1 MPTIELTQEQADEL
15 MDLLMDQVV
24 YLTGEISRADPVEK
38 VELQRRRRVL
48 SEIEHLLE
56 IA

>member
-1 MPTIELTQEQADEL
+1 MPTIELTKEQADEL
-15 MDLLMDQVV
+15 MDLLLDRVRDLTDQ
-24 YLTGEISRADPVEK
+24 TRTADPVEL
-38 VELQRRRRVL
+38 VELQHRRHVL